1 MRVDDIYYVMENY
14 TKNDINSIELDF
26 SDLYEKLIGYKQ
38 TENDTK
44 IIEASNTF
52 MGSAEDMLN
61 MIENITQVAE
71 VQIQVVP
78 LNKSMFMTDE

>member
-1 MRVDDIYYVMENY
+1 MRVDDIHYVIENY

-38 TENDTK
+38 SENDSKT
-44 IIEASNTF
+44 IEALNTS
-52 MGSAEDMLN
+52 MGSAEDMLK
-61 MIENITQVAE
+61 IFENITQVAE

-78 LNKSMFMTDE
+78 